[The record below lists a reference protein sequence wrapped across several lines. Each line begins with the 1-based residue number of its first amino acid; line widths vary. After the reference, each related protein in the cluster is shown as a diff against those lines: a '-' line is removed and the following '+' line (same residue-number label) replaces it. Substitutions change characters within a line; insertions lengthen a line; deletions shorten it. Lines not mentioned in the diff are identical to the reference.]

1 MSSNKPLGDTE
12 KTVLVGVLVLGFWLG
27 IDALAT
33 RAEKKGTTANTDEQQ
48 PRSAADRRS
57 RVLRSR
63 RRKGRAA

>member
-33 RAEKKGTTANTDEQQ
+33 RAEKKGTTTNTDEQ
-48 PRSAADRRS
+48 PRSAAGRRS

-63 RRKGRAA
+63 RRKGRTA